1 MKEYNVE
8 TVEER
13 FLRPSYKIYGE
24 KFRETKFLGK
34 GGFGMVYQVKDI
46 RTSKFFSLYF

>member
-13 FLRPSYKIYGE
+13 SYKIYGE

-46 RTSKFFSLYF
+46 RNQK